1 MICYLK
7 ALYVATSWSFLIA
20 GAGKVLQK
28 AIQFIIFPSKVS
40 FPNFAWKLSKFKE
53 ISSLQA
59 GVETI

>member
-1 MICYLK
+1 M
-7 ALYVATSWSFLIA
+7 ATSWSFLIA
-20 GAGKVLQK
+20 GAGMVLQK
-28 AIQFIIFPSKVS
+28 AIQFIIFLSKVS